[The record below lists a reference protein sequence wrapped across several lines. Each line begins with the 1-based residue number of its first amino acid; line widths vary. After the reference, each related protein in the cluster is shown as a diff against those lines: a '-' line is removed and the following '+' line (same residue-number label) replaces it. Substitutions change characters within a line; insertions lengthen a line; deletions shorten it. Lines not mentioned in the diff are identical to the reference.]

1 LTQIFPK
8 LSDHELS
15 SINSRAEVALYKL
28 LRDQLDDSYL
38 VIFQPRWILKRESSQ
53 ARDGE
58 TDFLIAHPDNGF
70 FCLEVKGGGIHFNG
84 SDWSSIDKNQ
94 NEHEIRNP
102 IKQSMDAK
110 YAIRSKL
117 IESSRVTEDFK
128 RVPIGHSVFFP
139 DMESAKPFIRTDLP
153 LEIIGA
159 KPDLFAI
166 KKWVDQV
173 LNYWSGDRSDRLGKS
188 GISQLIDALVR
199 PIQVEVKL
207 GTHLV
212 ELEERRARLTEDQ
225 IRILDFLETRRR
237 VAISG
242 GAGTGKTVIA
252 IEKAKRLANDGFKT
266 LFTCYNRELSNY
278 ISSQIKNH
286 PNLTVTNFD
295 RLSDHFV
302 SYADNKLNR
311 GVLAQAKATY
321 PNADLWRVQMPAA
334 MTYAMDYID
343 ERFDAIV
350 VDEAQDFPEEYW
362 FPLEYLLTDFQQG
375 PFYIFYDTHQNL
387 YRRKLNF
394 PIAES
399 PYTLSKNCRNTSEI
413 HSFAYKKYVGPL
425 VQASELRGLP
435 VEKIEASGLEKQ
447 ATEIHKVILELVL
460 KKGIRFDQIV
470 VLIGDSMTKKDKYSI
485 LGNHKLPL
493 GGFWSVEN
501 GFKKNQVLIDTVKRF
516 KGLEAEIVLIWG
528 LPEIA
533 SGELDEILYVGASR
547 AKSQLLF
554 IGSREELMDV

>member
-1 LTQIFPK
+1 MSRIFPY
-8 LSDHELS
+8 LSDSDLS
-15 SINSRAEVALYKL
+15 RIDSRAEVILYRTF
-28 LRDQLDDSYL
+28 RDQLDDSYL
-38 VIFQPRWILKRESSQ
+38 VIFQPRWILKRESTQ
-53 ARDGE
+53 AKDGE
-58 TDFLIAHPDNGF
+58 TDFVIAHPDAGY

-84 SDWSSIDKNQ
+84 SVWSSIDRNQ
-94 NEHEIRNP
+94 IQHEIRNP

-128 RVPIGHSVFFP
+128 RVPIGHAVFFP
-139 DMESAKPFIRTDLP
+139 EMDSGKPFVRSELP

-159 KPDLFAI
+159 KPDVLNI
-166 KKWVDQV
+166 KTWVDQV
-173 LNYWSGDRSDRLGKS
+173 LNFWSGASSQSLGNS
-188 GISQLIDALVR
+188 GISQLVDALVR

-207 GTHLV
+207 GTQLI

-225 IRILDFLETRRR
+225 TRILDFLESRRR

-266 LFTCYNRELSNY
+266 LLTCYNRELSNF
-278 ISSQIKNH
+278 ISSQLKNH

-302 SYADNKLNR
+302 SYADNILHK
-311 GVLAQAKATY
+311 GVLEQAKATY
-321 PNADLWRVQMPAA
+321 PNTDLWRVQMPAA
-334 MTYAMDYID
+334 MTYAMDYVD

-387 YRRKLNF
+387 YRRNLNF
-394 PIAES
+394 PIADS
-399 PYTLSKNCRNTSEI
+399 PFTLSQNCRNTSEI
-413 HSFAYKKYVGPL
+413 HSFAYKNYVGPP
-425 VQASELRGLP
+425 VQASELHGSP
-435 VEKIEASGLEKQ
+435 VSKIEYLGLEQQ
-447 ATEIHKVILELVL
+447 AREIQKIIADLTLN
-460 KKGIRFDQIV
+460 KSIRLDQIV
-470 VLIGDSMTKKDKYSI
+470 VLVGDSLTKKDKYAM
-485 LGNHKLPL
+485 LTNFKLPMN
-493 GGFWSVEN
+493 GSWSVEN
-501 GFKKNQVLIDTVKRF
+501 GFKANHLLLDTVKRF
-516 KGLEAEIVLIWG
+516 KGLEAEIVIIWG
-528 LPEIA
+528 LPDIA
-533 SGELDEILYVGASR
+533 SGELNEILYVGATR

-554 IGSREELMDV
+554 IGNKEEIADI

>member
-1 LTQIFPK
+1 VSRIYPALTDFD
-8 LSDHELS
+8 LG
-15 SINSRAEVALYKL
+15 SIDSRAEVNLYKL
-28 LRDQLDDSYL
+28 FRDQLDDSYL

-58 TDFLIAHPDNGF
+58 ADFVIAHPDYGY

-84 SDWSSIDKNQ
+84 STWSSIDRNQ
-94 NEHEIRNP
+94 DQHEIRNP

-117 IESSRVTEDFK
+117 IETSRVTEDFK
-128 RVPIGHSVFFP
+128 KVPIGHAVFFP
-139 DMESAKPFIRTDLP
+139 DMESAKLFVRPELP

-159 KPDLFAI
+159 KPDLVDI
-166 KKWVDQV
+166 QKWVDQV
-173 LNYWSGDRSDRLGKS
+173 LNFWAGDSGYRLGNA
-188 GISQLIDALVR
+188 GMSQLVDALVR

-225 IRILDFLETRRR
+225 IRILDFLESRRR

-252 IEKAKRLANDGFKT
+252 MEKAKRLANDGFKT

-278 ISSQIKNH
+278 VSSQIKNH

-302 SYADNKLNR
+302 SYADHSLHK
-311 GVLAQAKATY
+311 GVLSQAKATY

-334 MTYAMDYID
+334 MTYAMEYID
-343 ERFDAIV
+343 QRFDAIV

-387 YRRKLNF
+387 YQRKLNF

-399 PYTLSKNCRNTSEI
+399 PFTLSQNCRNTSEI
-413 HSFAYKKYVGPL
+413 HTFAYKSYVGPP
-425 VQASELRGLP
+425 VRPSELHGMP
-435 VEKIEASGLEKQ
+435 VEKMEIAGLQQQ
-447 ATEIHKVILELVL
+447 AKEIHKAIVDLVL
-460 KKGIRFDQIV
+460 KKNIRLDQIV
-470 VLIGDSMTKKDKYSI
+470 VLVGDSLTKKTKYSI
-485 LGNHKLPL
+485 LEGHKLPL
-493 GGFWSVEN
+493 GGFWSIEN
-501 GFKKNQVLIDTVKRF
+501 GFKDNQLLVDTVKRF
-516 KGLEAEIVLIWG
+516 KGLEAEIVIIWG
-528 LPEIA
+528 LPDA
-533 SGELDEILYVGASR
+533 DSGEMNEILYVGASR

-554 IGSREELMDV
+554 VGDQEELASI

>member
-1 LTQIFPK
+1 MTQIFPH
-8 LSDHELS
+8 LSDYELR

-38 VIFQPRWILKRESSQ
+38 VIYQPRWILKHESNQ

-58 TDFLIAHPDNGF
+58 TDFIIAHPDNGF
-70 FCLEVKGGGIHFNG
+70 FCLEVKGGGIRFNG
-84 SDWSSIDKNQ
+84 SAWASIDRNQ

-128 RVPIGHSVFFP
+128 KVPIGHAVFFP
-139 DMESAKPFIRTDLP
+139 DVESAKPFIRPDLP

-159 KPDLFAI
+159 KPDSLAI

-173 LNYWSGDRSDRLGKS
+173 LNYWSGDRSARLGKS
-188 GISQLIDALVR
+188 GISQLVDALVR

-207 GTHLV
+207 GTQLI

-225 IRILDFLETRRR
+225 IRILDFLESRRR

-302 SYADNKLNR
+302 SYVDHTLHK

-387 YRRKLNF
+387 YRRNLNF

-399 PYTLSKNCRNTSEI
+399 PYTLSRNCRNTSEI
-413 HSFAYKKYVGPL
+413 HSFAYRSYVGPP
-425 VQASELRGLP
+425 VQASELHGLP
-435 VEKIEASGLEKQ
+435 VEKIEVSGLEEQ
-447 ATEIHKVILELVL
+447 AKEVHKVIVELVL
-460 KKGIRFDQIV
+460 KKSIRLDQIV
-470 VLIGDSMTKKDKYSI
+470 VLIGDSMTKKEKYSI
-485 LGNHKLPL
+485 LGEHKLPL
-493 GGFWSVEN
+493 GGNWSIEN
-501 GFKKNQVLIDTVKRF
+501 GFKKNQLLVDTVKRF
-516 KGLEAEIVLIWG
+516 KGLEAEIVIIWG
-528 LPEIA
+528 LPKAA
-533 SGELDEILYVGASR
+533 SGEMNEVLYVGASR

-554 IGSREELMDV
+554 IGNKEEISDI

>member
-1 LTQIFPK
+1 VARIFPN
-8 LSDHELS
+8 LSDLELNQ
-15 SINSRAEVALYKL
+15 IDSRAEVSLYKS
-28 LRDQLDDSYL
+28 LRDQLDDIYL
-38 VIFQPRWILKRESSQ
+38 VIFQPRWILKRESGK

-58 TDFLIAHPDNGF
+58 TDFVIAHPDYGY

-84 SDWSSIDKNQ
+84 SVWSSIDRNRGQ
-94 NEHEIRNP
+94 HEIRNP

-128 RVPIGHSVFFP
+128 RVPIGHAVFFP
-139 DMESAKPFIRTDLP
+139 DMESSKLFIRPDLP
-153 LEIIGA
+153 LEVIGA
-159 KPDLFAI
+159 KPDALNL

-173 LNYWSGDRSDRLGKS
+173 LNFWSGDSSERLGNS

-207 GTHLV
+207 GTQLI
-212 ELEERRARLTEDQ
+212 ELEERRVRLTEDQ
-225 IRILDFLETRRR
+225 VRILDFLESRRR

-252 IEKAKRLANDGFKT
+252 IEKARRLANDGFKT
-266 LFTCYNRELSNY
+266 LLTCYNRELSNY
-278 ISSQIKNH
+278 ISSQLQNH

-302 SYADNKLNR
+302 SYADNVLHK

-334 MTYAMDYID
+334 MTYAMDYVN

-387 YRRKLNF
+387 YQRKLKF
-394 PIAES
+394 PIAEA
-399 PYTLSKNCRNTSEI
+399 PFTLSQNCRNTSEI
-413 HSFAYKKYVGPL
+413 HTFAYRNYVGPP
-425 VQASELRGLP
+425 VQASELHGLP
-435 VEKIEASGLEKQ
+435 VSKIEYPSLGQQ
-447 ATEIHKVILELVL
+447 AREIHKFIVDSVL
-460 KKGIRFDQIV
+460 NKNIRLDQIV
-470 VLIGDSMTKKDKYSI
+470 VLVGDSLTKKEKYSI
-485 LGNHKLPL
+485 LGSHKLPL
-493 GGFWSVEN
+493 GGLWSIEN
-501 GFKKNQVLIDTVKRF
+501 GFKENQLLVDTVKRF
-516 KGLEAEIVLIWG
+516 KGLEAEIVIIWG
-528 LPEIA
+528 LPHVA
-533 SGELDEILYVGASR
+533 SGEMEEVLYVGATR

-554 IGSREELMDV
+554 FGNKEEIGDI